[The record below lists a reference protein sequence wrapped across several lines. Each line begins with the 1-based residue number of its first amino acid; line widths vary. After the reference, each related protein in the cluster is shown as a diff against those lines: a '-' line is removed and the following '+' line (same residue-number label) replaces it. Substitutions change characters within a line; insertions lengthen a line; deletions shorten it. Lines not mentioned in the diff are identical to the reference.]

1 MEGERRGE
9 RPKRITRRELLGL
22 ERLGEWFKTKNQ
34 HSSVNVGVGSKT
46 TPEREAA
53 SEVGRSLFDF
63 LHNLYLPRRSF
74 LKISGSVIATFLLA
88 ACGGK
93 NRTGGGSGT
102 EDQTKEVSVT
112 PSATLEPATP
122 TEEPAAP
129 KEQPTATPT
138 LEHYQLLFEELR
150 SSIVQIEDKYPDA
163 GFFIRSGVGEQ
174 SEIDQKLCG
183 NFFSEETQFTSQDTN
198 HFDGY
203 SPEEKQLLVQ
213 ISQQYEQLETE
224 HGYYTGVNIPQGT
237 DFQVQVSNPTDPQ
250 TYINFS
256 QDYNLDKELSL
267 QFSAIRFYKE
277 DGRLKVAFRVENAMV
292 GTAKDDIS
300 GSVWVSVDARVALD
314 SLQKGG
320 RMTSVALAR
329 TGGANQL
336 RNVQVGMNKGAEFLN
351 GYTGS
356 NEISMLDAVGLL
368 GNPDNDLTSQGHYVN
383 AGAIIEGE
391 VRPAVAGGICNTST
405 ALTRVTDLAATMR
418 TGQSPTKD
426 NQPHGDITSMPNY
439 DTNYR
444 IGAVDMGSHNYMEW
458 DATVATDRDGN
469 ALVDS
474 GITPASEINDPLKV
488 SNYELMTYSGSR
500 LIGPSANVNGQTIA
514 ESIME
519 GPYLIQIVTVK

>member
-63 LHNLYLPRRSF
+63 LHNLYLPRRSS

-174 SEIDQKLCG
+174 SEIDKKLTG
-183 NFFSEETQFTSQDTN
+183 NFFSEGTQFISQEAN
-198 HFDGY
+198 LFDGY

-224 HGYYTGVNIPQGT
+224 HGYYMGVNIPQDI
-237 DFQVQVSNPTDPQ
+237 DFQVQVSNPTDNQ
-250 TYINFS
+250 TYINFK

-277 DGRLKVAFRVENAMV
+277 DGQLKVALRAENAIV
-292 GTAKDDIS
+292 GSGHDVIS
-300 GSVWVSVDARVALD
+300 GSVWVSMDAGSALQA
-314 SLQKGG
+314 LQGG
-320 RMTSVALAR
+320 GQMTSVAIAR
-329 TGGANQL
+329 SVQLTGRREQL
-336 RNVQVGMNKGAEFLN
+336 QNAQVALSYIAENLN
-351 GYTGS
+351 GYEGKRPIDFLELTRIKG
-356 NEISMLDAVGLL
+356 V
-368 GNPDNDLTSQGHYVN
+368 PD
-383 AGAIIEGE
+383 GE
-391 VRPAVAGGICNTST
+391 VDSLGYVWGYSLSDGQSIPEVAGGLCGGGTGGDRLVRQALLMQGIDFESKRQVHEHSSEFPTNYIFGT
-405 ALTRVTDLAATMR
+405 AD
-418 TGQSPTKD
+418 
-426 NQPHGDITSMPNY
+426 PNY
-439 DTNYR
+439 RDHDLFAQGR
-444 IGAVDMGSHNYMEW
+444 FPEMEW
-458 DATVATDRDGN
+458 DTTLATHSNGEPAANSIVTPKSESAVLT
-469 ALVDS
+469 VDD
-474 GITPASEINDPLKV
+474 TV
-488 SNYELMTYSGSR
+488 LMSPT
-500 LIGPSANVNGQTIA
+500 Q
-514 ESIME
+514 E
-519 GPYLIQIVTVK
+519 PYLIQFVTVKVD